1 MDEAQ
6 VLKKEQDD
14 QTKLYHKML
23 KGIEAMI
30 DIWKQVQNIMKIAGE
45 INITITKMEQ
55 TILQAS
61 INNQTMNTTNILGIS
76 ENV

>member
-1 MDEAQ
+1 
-6 VLKKEQDD
+6 
-14 QTKLYHKML
+14 ML

-76 ENV
+76 ENL